1 MISPAGILKGIALFI
16 LSFLL
21 FTSLTSWVFLGAF
34 LGTALDPVFVS
45 EKIKESNVHDFF
57 LQSIM
62 QGQIQGQPGFI
73 SEQEMKN
80 LFTASFSKEWF
91 DSQIST
97 AVSNSFAYLKSEK
110 ADFTASI
117 DFTQVKQNMATELN
131 KKIKEI
137 EVQTGASIGTIS
149 PDSLGFPD
157 SLDLAQAFPEEALSQ
172 ARFAVSFLLASLN
185 YLLIL
190 AVICLALIALIH
202 RNLKHTLKWF
212 GGNLAVSGATL
223 LVLAYFLP
231 STVSSA
237 LNSQMPSQQQQVLQA
252 ILPFLL
258 DFFKTIADKTS
269 FYAIIFLVT
278 GIILYVVGRFVI
290 GRFILKEKK
299 APATKEKTK
308 PKK

>member
-80 LFTASFSKEWF
+80 LFTSSFSKEWF
-91 DSQIST
+91 DSQVST

-137 EVQTGASIGTIS
+137 EIQTGASIGIIS

-157 SLDLAQAFPEEALSQ
+157 SLDLAKAFPEEALSQ

-190 AVICLALIALIH
+190 AVICIALIALIH

-237 LNSQMPSQQQQVLQA
+237 LGSQMPSGQQQVLQA

-258 DFFKTIADKTS
+258 EFFKVIADKTS

-290 GRFILKEKK
+290 GRFVLKEKK
-299 APATKEKTK
+299 APANTEKTK